1 MRGERGPEVD
11 GLLSELRLGREREGK
26 LRVRMCY

>member
-1 MRGERGPEVD
+1 MRGERGPKID
-11 GLLSELRLGREREGK
+11 GLLSELRLGRGGEGK

>member
-1 MRGERGPEVD
+1 MRSERGSEVD
-11 GLLSELRLGREREGK
+11 GVLSELRLGRGGEGK